1 MKRLGSRRID
11 PNDQE
16 AVKARMRMATL
27 PKGNTTTE
35 TDIIYSLENSWVPVV
50 CVASKIYILPGIPQL
65 FNGLLFGLRSHILPR
80 IPTSQRKHRL
90 LVATRK
96 AESEMASFLTKL
108 QERVND
114 KDIKIGSYP
123 HMSAGINT
131 VSIVGK
137 EEYLDYM
144 KGLVKE
150 TEQALEGKEVSVEEE
165 AKLSL

>member
-1 MKRLGSRRID
+1 
-11 PNDQE
+11 
-16 AVKARMRMATL
+16 
-27 PKGNTTTE
+27 
-35 TDIIYSLENSWVPVV
+35 
-50 CVASKIYILPGIPQL
+50 
-65 FNGLLFGLRSHILPR
+65 
-80 IPTSQRKHRL
+80 
-90 LVATRK
+90 
-96 AESEMASFLTKL
+96 MASFLTKL

-165 AKLSL
+165 AKLSFTIH